1 MRIVIIGGT
10 NWIGGMISAYL
21 VPFEGVVVE
30 GMMVV
35 VFGRLWSG
43 NGIDNDKGVVSGDAR
58 IERHLWRA
66 TANMKIRIIVSFSC
80 IDEDCRTWLASW
92 IYM

>member
-1 MRIVIIGGT
+1 MRIVIIGGI
-10 NWIGGMISAYL
+10 NWIGGMVPAYL

-30 GMMVV
+30 GMRMV

-43 NGIDNDKGVVSGDAR
+43 KGIDNEKGVASGDAR

-66 TANMKIRIIVSFSC
+66 TANMKNLIIISFSC
-80 IDEDCRTWLASW
+80 IDGECRT
-92 IYM
+92 